1 MIYDSDSAF
10 TSTSISILSLVS
22 LKFNSKWQI
31 NKENELFRFS
41 LTLSI
46 YSSLIKTFRHK
57 LQNFG

>member
-31 NKENELFRFS
+31 NKVSKWIIPFFTHFVNLFKS
-41 LTLSI
+41 
-46 YSSLIKTFRHK
+46 Y
-57 LQNFG
+57 